1 MRRYAFSD
9 ESGRA
14 SSGLQK
20 EKQNRGNVHFH
31 QQKNE
36 KGKNGSR
43 KLERTDTFTW
53 PRYILRRRSF
63 KTFAKYCP
71 LVSAIFA
78 PLSTLLDI
86 PALTQHWYALGGVA
100 QPDPKASLTLSAI
113 GLALNILA
121 NALLVLRFSS
131 KTTFWW
137 RHATRWS
144 LISWIGKTVVAGINL
159 IIFGILTRNGG
170 GYQYIE
176 GFWCAVISI
185 IIAGIISIT
194 LTFHYFFAFKT
205 EKHDSSDI
213 RSEGK
218 KFMLSV
224 TAFISILAIQSLVF
238 SQIEGW
244 LYSDGIYFSTQV
256 ALTIGYGDFSP
267 TTTAGKVL
275 IFPFSVLT
283 ISQLGNEIAQI
294 INFMS
299 SKAEK
304 RREKWRKRYEKAM
317 HREAN
322 KLRPEAN
329 LTEEMALIHQIN
341 SREELMSQMYD
352 LMWSALSL
360 IVFWLIGATVFSQIE
375 GWPYGDAVYSVMILS
390 LTIGFGDYTPA
401 QPAGKIVFIVY
412 ALMAVPIVTSF
423 AVQTITGLLSTYSQR
438 GAAREAFIAE
448 QKRSPE
454 AFAPHSEFVLRYH
467 ESYGDMRQRLLGSS
481 RAADDGE
488 EQMEERAGY
497 EIKVGSKDDGA
508 HEEGKSSDAGE
519 GVSNPKQGSEDD
531 TEVLGGEPGD
541 QAEVDHQ
548 GPEEEEEEEEE
559 EEADNGDPSD
569 YTLTGRKKNSDG
581 HWNKA
586 ERELRDDIDRTRE
599 AIRHKEERQKERE
612 KTREEEHERK
622 RSQGDHKQSEESNSD
637 DGGDHDE
644 GSDPEAI
651 RAPRY
656 PDVRSREESEQ
667 TRIGVEHGLPNA
679 DYKERN
685 RSTGRP
691 ESNQKEEQTSKQKL
705 FQEESSERQL
715 ELDLLRQLLKRM
727 IQLEAEAR
735 QMLLDSMDHGVARTL
750 LLADRNVQIRDVR
763 SIRGDDS
770 DILSIW
776 TGESQKTHVDGPPKF
791 KDIDSNPLT
800 HDESSKN
807 DTSSTEKQTKGQLDM
822 LGRVRRYRNT
832 FAEILVVGSL
842 LQKLDGEEK
851 ESFERLREE
860 ARIEELQQKTG
871 SGDQPDK
878 NNSSRGTG
886 RETNQR
892 NDRNR
897 EGNDRQTSAEA
908 GAGEDIDKV
917 ADERW
922 SGLTGRVWRRYVMKV
937 REKDLSK
944 WETV

>member
-1 MRRYAFSD
+1 M
-9 ESGRA
+9 
-14 SSGLQK
+14 
-20 EKQNRGNVHFH
+20 
-31 QQKNE
+31 
-36 KGKNGSR
+36 
-43 KLERTDTFTW
+43 
-53 PRYILRRRSF
+53 RRRSF

-71 LVSAIFA
+71 LVSAIVA

-86 PALTQHWYALGGVA
+86 PALTQHWYAQNGVT
-100 QPDPKASLTLSAI
+100 QSDPKASLILSAI
-113 GLALNILA
+113 GLALNVLA
-121 NALLVLRFSS
+121 NVLLIVRFSS

-137 RHATRWS
+137 RHSTRWS
-144 LISWIGKTVVAGINL
+144 LISWIGKTVVAGVNL
-159 IIFGILTRNGG
+159 IIFGILTRNGD
-170 GYQYIE
+170 GYQYVE

-185 IIAGIISIT
+185 IEAGIISIT
-194 LTFHYFFAFKT
+194 LTFHYFFAFKS

-224 TAFISILAIQSLVF
+224 TAFISILAVQSLVF

-256 ALTIGYGDFSP
+256 ALTIGYGDFAP

-299 SKAEK
+299 GKAEK

-322 KLRPEAN
+322 KIRPEAN

-360 IVFWLIGATVFSQIE
+360 IVFWLIGATIFSQIE
-375 GWPYGDAVYSVMILS
+375 GWPYGQVWTPLYSVMILS
-390 LTIGFGDYTPA
+390 LTIGFGDYTPR

-438 GAAREAFIAE
+438 GAAKEAFMAE

-467 ESYGDMRQRLLGSS
+467 ESYSELRQRLLDSNKQ
-481 RAADDGE
+481 DGE
-488 EQMEERAGY
+488 TDERGGY
-497 EIKVGSKDDGA
+497 AIKVGGNDQILREDGKPLD
-508 HEEGKSSDAGE
+508 EGGDTSMS
-519 GVSNPKQGSEDD
+519 KQGSEGGGIAIPEDD
-531 TEVLGGEPGD
+531 EANDKV
-541 QAEVDHQ
+541 AERR
-548 GPEEEEEEEEE
+548 EK
-559 EEADNGDPSD
+559 EEAEDQDPSD
-569 YTLTGRKKNSDG
+569 YTLTGRRKNPDG

-586 ERELRDDIDRTRE
+586 ERELTDDIDRTRE
-599 AIRHKEERQKERE
+599 AIRRKKERE
-612 KTREEEHERK
+612 EKREGVREEEHESKEFRDD
-622 RSQGDHKQSEESNSD
+622 RDQGEQSEEDDSD
-637 DGGDHDE
+637 DGDGNQARLNPR
-644 GSDPEAI
+644 PESA
-651 RAPRY
+651 RAPRSSG
-656 PDVRSREESEQ
+656 VRLREESEQ
-667 TRIGVEHGLPNA
+667 TRIGNQAPPEEKDPARRGFRSEEKQRDTA
-679 DYKERN
+679 GKGAIER
-685 RSTGRP
+685 
-691 ESNQKEEQTSKQKL
+691 EKQKL

-715 ELDLLRQLLKRM
+715 ELDLLRHLLKRT

-770 DILSIW
+770 DILSVW
-776 TGESQKTHVDGPPKF
+776 TGEVDKTRVDGPDRF

-807 DTSSTEKQTKGQLDM
+807 DTSPKETQTKGQLDM
-822 LGRVRRYRNT
+822 LGSVRRYRNT

-860 ARIEELQQKTG
+860 ARVEEMKQGERTR
-871 SGDQPDK
+871 GDK
-878 NNSSRGTG
+878 EG
-886 RETNQR
+886 RELESKSRHQSQERTQKRDTR
-892 NDRNR
+892 NETTRHLSDEEN
-897 EGNDRQTSAEA
+897 
-908 GAGEDIDKV
+908 GEVQDIDKV

-922 SGLTGRVWRRYVMKV
+922 NGLTGRVWKRYVLRV
-937 REKDLSK
+937 REKDLTK

>member
-1 MRRYAFSD
+1 MR
-9 ESGRA
+9 
-14 SSGLQK
+14 K
-20 EKQNRGNVHFH
+20 
-31 QQKNE
+31 
-36 KGKNGSR
+36 
-43 KLERTDTFTW
+43 
-53 PRYILRRRSF
+53 RSF

-86 PALTQHWYALGGVA
+86 PALTQHWYAQYGVT
-100 QPDPKASLTLSAI
+100 QPDPKASLILSAI
-113 GLALNILA
+113 GLALNVLA
-121 NALLVLRFSS
+121 NVLLVVRFSS

-144 LISWIGKTVVAGINL
+144 LISWIGKTVVAGVNL
-159 IIFGILTRNGG
+159 IIFGILTRNAA
-170 GYQYIE
+170 GYQYRE

-185 IIAGIISIT
+185 ITAGIISIT
-194 LTFHYFFAFKT
+194 LTFHYFFAFKR

-224 TAFISILAIQSLVF
+224 TTFISILAIQSLVF

-256 ALTIGYGDFSP
+256 ALTIGYGDFAP

-275 IFPFSVLT
+275 ILPFSVLT

-322 KLRPEAN
+322 KVRPEAN
-329 LTEEMALIHQIN
+329 LTEEMALIHEIN

-360 IVFWLIGATVFSQIE
+360 IVFWLIGATIFSQIE

-390 LTIGFGDYTPA
+390 LTIGFGDFTPV

-438 GAAREAFIAE
+438 GAARDAFMAE

-454 AFAPHSEFVLRYH
+454 AFAPHSEYVLRYH
-467 ESYGDMRQRLLGSS
+467 ESYGEMRQRLLDSS
-481 RAADDGE
+481 KQAGE
-488 EQMEERAGY
+488 GEDKDQSAGY
-497 EIKVGSKDDGA
+497 EIKVAGSDETGHEIGKPLETGQDSFNNTGKERSQGEAELDDRGDKPEIQ
-508 HEEGKSSDAGE
+508 HEERGGADE
-519 GVSNPKQGSEDD
+519 EDLSE
-531 TEVLGGEPGD
+531 
-541 QAEVDHQ
+541 
-548 GPEEEEEEEEE
+548 
-559 EEADNGDPSD
+559 
-569 YTLTGRKKNSDG
+569 YTLTGRRRNPDG
-581 HWNKA
+581 HWNRA

-599 AIRHKEERQKERE
+599 VIRRKEVRE
-612 KTREEEHERK
+612 KDREEHRVATHVRTGSK
-622 RSQGDHKQSEESNSD
+622 HDSAQEEEDRSD
-637 DGGDHDE
+637 DGNQEQGTFE
-644 GSDPEAI
+644 GTVAT
-651 RAPRY
+651 Y
-656 PDVRSREESEQ
+656 PDVRKREESEQ
-667 TRIGVEHGLPNA
+667 TRIGDHPTSENHETQRDTNRH
-679 DYKERN
+679 RN
-685 RSTGRP
+685 DDVKDRTP
-691 ESNQKEEQTSKQKL
+691 VKQEL
-705 FQEESSERQL
+705 FSEESSERQL
-715 ELDLLRQLLKRM
+715 ELDLLRQLLKRT

-770 DILSIW
+770 DIVSIW
-776 TGESQKTHVDGPPKF
+776 TGESDKTRVDGPSRF
-791 KDIDSNPLT
+791 RNIDSNPLT
-800 HDESSKN
+800 HDDSSKD
-807 DTSSTEKQTKGQLDM
+807 DTSPKESQTKGHIDM

-851 ESFERLREE
+851 ETFERLKEE
-860 ARIEELQQKTG
+860 ARVEEQSDDQCQAASRDQAQEQEGARNTKNETTRSSSQDDTG
-871 SGDQPDK
+871 EEGDIHAV
-878 NNSSRGTG
+878 
-886 RETNQR
+886 
-892 NDRNR
+892 
-897 EGNDRQTSAEA
+897 AE
-908 GAGEDIDKV
+908 K
-917 ADERW
+917 RW
-922 SGLTGRVWRRYVMKV
+922 NGLTGRVWRRYVMKV
-937 REKDLSK
+937 REKDLTK
-944 WETV
+944 WEMV